1 MAMSAN
7 AGRTEA
13 YKSVVIRTA
22 AVPIRRDAETCA
34 EALSRGQNM
43 SFPP

>member
-1 MAMSAN
+1 MAMSAR

-22 AVPIRRDAETCA
+22 IVPNRRDAETRA
-34 EALSRGQNM
+34 EARRRGQNM